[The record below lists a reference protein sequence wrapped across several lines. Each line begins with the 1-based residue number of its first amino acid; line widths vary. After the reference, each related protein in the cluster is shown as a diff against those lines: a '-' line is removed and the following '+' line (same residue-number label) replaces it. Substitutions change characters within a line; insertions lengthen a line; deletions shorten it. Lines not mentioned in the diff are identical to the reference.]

1 MEENYE
7 LNSYIKQEVIH
18 FYKIN
23 KFILVI
29 LFFLTACSSVPKY
42 PSNACKIFGERY
54 LWYKHVKKSSEI
66 YGAPIHIILAF
77 VNKES
82 GFNRW
87 AKPKRTKLFK
97 IVPYKRPS
105 SSFGY
110 SQAVKKTWELYKTE
124 TNSPLALRTRW
135 RDSVFFISW
144 YISKTNKINKI
155 PLNDAYRQYLNYYL
169 GWGNYAKKVY
179 KTDKKAIIF
188 AKSVQKQSK
197 IYKSQLR
204 ECQKNLNKKYI
215 IF

>member
-1 MEENYE
+1 MQKKI
-7 LNSYIKQEVIH
+7 LNRNLIYLVV
-18 FYKIN
+18 FF
-23 KFILVI
+23 FI
-29 LFFLTACSSVPKY
+29 ASCSSVPKNT
-42 PSNACKIFGERY
+42 SNACKLFGERY
-54 LWYKHVKKSSEI
+54 LWYKHVKKSSEM
-66 YGAPIHIILAF
+66 YGAPVHIILAF

-97 IVPYKRPS
+97 IIPYKRPS

-124 TNSPLALRTRW
+124 TDNPLALRTRFK
-135 RDSVFFISW
+135 DSVYFISW

-155 PLNDAYRQYLNYYL
+155 PLNDSYRQYLNYYL
-169 GWGNYAKKVY
+169 GWGNYAKKTY

-188 AKSVQKQSK
+188 AKSVKKQSN
-197 IYKSQLR
+197 IYKNQLKQ
-204 ECQKNLNKKYI
+204 CQKNLDKKKYI

>member
-1 MEENYE
+1 M
-7 LNSYIKQEVIH
+7 IH
-18 FYKIN
+18 FIKIN
-23 KFILVI
+23 KFIFVL

-54 LWYKHVKKSSEI
+54 LWYKHAKKSSET

-124 TNSPLALRTRW
+124 TDNPLALRNRFK
-135 RDSVFFISW
+135 DSVMFIGW
-144 YISKTNKINKI
+144 YINKTNKINKI
-155 PLNDAYRQYLNYYL
+155 PFNDSYRQYLNYYL
-169 GWGNYAKKVY
+169 GWGGYANKVY

-188 AKSVQKQSK
+188 AKKVEKQSK

-204 ECQKNLNKKYI
+204 ECQKSLNKKYI

>member
-1 MEENYE
+1 
-7 LNSYIKQEVIH
+7 VIH

-23 KFILVI
+23 KFIFVI
-29 LFFLTACSSVPKY
+29 LFFLTACSTVPKY
-42 PSNACKIFGERY
+42 PQNACKIFGQNY
-54 LWYKHVKKSSEI
+54 LWYKSIKKSSKTYDVPI
-66 YGAPIHIILAF
+66 YIILAF

-82 GFNRW
+82 SFNRW
-87 AKPKRTKLFK
+87 AKPPRTKLFK
-97 IVPYKRPS
+97 IIPYKRPS

-110 SQAVKKTWELYKTE
+110 SQAVKKTWELYKNE
-124 TNSPLALRTRW
+124 TNSPLALRTRFK
-135 RDSVFFISW
+135 DSVFFISW

-188 AKSVQKQSK
+188 AKSVEKQSK
-197 IYKSQLR
+197 IYKNQLK
-204 ECQKNLNKKYI
+204 ECEKSLNNKYI

>member
-1 MEENYE
+1 MQ
-7 LNSYIKQEVIH
+7 K
-18 FYKIN
+18 KILKN
-23 KFILVI
+23 NLIYFIIFLFLVS
-29 LFFLTACSSVPKY
+29 CSSVPKY
-42 PSNACKIFGERY
+42 PSNACKIFGENY
-54 LWYKHVKKSSEI
+54 LWYKHAKKSSET
-66 YGAPIHIILAF
+66 YGVPIHIILAF

-82 GFNRW
+82 GFNMW

-97 IVPYKRPS
+97 IIPYKRPS

-188 AKSVQKQSK
+188 AKSVQKQSR

-204 ECQKNLNKKYI
+204 ECQKSLNRKKYI
-215 IF
+215 IY

>member
-1 MEENYE
+1 M
-7 LNSYIKQEVIH
+7 SA
-18 FYKIN
+18 
-23 KFILVI
+23 FII
-29 LFFLTACSSVPKY
+29 LTFLTSCSSVPKY
-42 PSNACKIFGERY
+42 PKNACKIFGENY
-54 LWYKHVKKSSEI
+54 LWYKSIKKSSET
-66 YGAPIHIILAF
+66 YGVPIHVILAF

-97 IVPYKRPS
+97 VVPYKRPS

-110 SQAVKKTWELYKTE
+110 SQAVKKTWELYKNE
-124 TNSPLALRTRW
+124 TNNPLALRTRFK
-135 RDSVFFISW
+135 DSVMFIGW
-144 YISKTNKINKI
+144 YMNKTKKINKI
-155 PLNDAYRQYLNYYL
+155 PINDSYRQYLNYYL

-188 AKSVQKQSK
+188 AKSVQQQSK

-204 ECQKNLNKKYI
+204 ECQKGLNKKYI

>member
-1 MEENYE
+1 MIRKTN
-7 LNSYIKQEVIH
+7 
-18 FYKIN
+18 FYLL
-23 KFILVI
+23 IL
-29 LFFLTACSSVPKY
+29 LFFITACSSVPKY
-42 PSNACKIFGERY
+42 PQNACKIFGQKY
-54 LWYKHVKKSSEI
+54 LWYKSAKKSSDT
-66 YGAPIHIILAF
+66 YGVPIHIILAF

-87 AKPKRTKLFK
+87 AKPKRNKLFK

-110 SQAVKKTWELYKTE
+110 SQAVNKTWELYKTE
-124 TNSPLALRTRW
+124 TNNPLAIRTRFK
-135 RDSVFFISW
+135 DSVMFIGW
-144 YISKTNKINKI
+144 YMNKSKKINKI

-179 KTDKKAIIF
+179 NTDKKAIIY

-197 IYKSQLR
+197 IYKNQLK
-204 ECQKNLNKKYI
+204 ECQKNLNNKYI